1 MSADLSWLLCSRSRT
16 GRRLGLW
23 DITKAET
30 TLRNV
35 PNAGRNMSASRARSS
50 LRAMLRLARE
60 RRLANN
66 AIATRASYYGWHFA
80 GVAKTVAL
88 PVIPN
93 TYLRVHKAERSART
107 DHCISLAPARLDR
120 YPCGSTGHVAD
131 PVSSIRR

>member
-1 MSADLSWLLCSRSRT
+1 
-16 GRRLGLW
+16 
-23 DITKAET
+23 
-30 TLRNV
+30 
-35 PNAGRNMSASRARSS
+35 MSASRARSS

-93 TYLRVHKAERSART
+93 TYLRVHKAERSNRE
-107 DHCISLAPARLDR
+107 S
-120 YPCGSTGHVAD
+120 VAD
-131 PVSSIRR
+131 L

>member
-60 RRLANN
+60 RRRANN
-66 AIATRASYYGWHFA
+66 AIATRASYYGWHFSC
-80 GVAKTVAL
+80 VAKNL
-88 PVIPN
+88 PGTGNSN
-93 TYLRVHKAERSART
+93 TELRGHKAERSKREN
-107 DHCISLAPARLDR
+107 
-120 YPCGSTGHVAD
+120 GAD
-131 PVSSIRR
+131 P

>member
-50 LRAMLRLARE
+50 LRAMLRLARV
-60 RRLANN
+60 RRRANN
-66 AIATRASYYGWHFA
+66 AIATRASCYGWQFA
-80 GVAKTVAL
+80 GVATTVAL
-88 PVIPN
+88 PATPN
-93 TYLRVHKAERSART
+93 TYLRVHKAERSNRR
-107 DHCISLAPARLDR
+107 SLADL
-120 YPCGSTGHVAD
+120 
-131 PVSSIRR
+131 

>member
-60 RRLANN
+60 RRRANN
-66 AIATRASYYGWHFA
+66 AIATRASY
-80 GVAKTVAL
+80 
-88 PVIPN
+88 
-93 TYLRVHKAERSART
+93 ARFRET
-107 DHCISLAPARLDR
+107 LVLDR
-120 YPCGSTGHVAD
+120 R
-131 PVSSIRR
+131 IRAIENGAFGKSDEEG